1 MTTLSVG
8 AWYRTLFAKT
18 MQTHMLRAH
27 GTLFDPD
34 CPACGQMMH
43 SFAFAQTLSDEEL
56 ESVIAQG

>member
-18 MQTHMLRAH
+18 AKIHMLKAH
-27 GTLFDPD
+27 GTLSHPD
-34 CPACGQMMH
+34 CPACGQIM
-43 SFAFAQTLSDEEL
+43 SAFSFAQTLNDEEL